1 MILKNLLRRKGR
13 TLLTILGISIGVA
26 AIIGLGTLAAGLESG
41 YTKMLTGSKSDLVLS
56 QPNSFDVSYSSID
69 ESVQQA
75 LEAMPEIAAVSG
87 MLEGF
92 VQAEGSPFFIV
103 FGYPDNSYLLE
114 RFQIVSGYSLDS
126 QEAIRSHGKDILLGS
141 AAAEAMKKKI
151 GDTLRIGGSS
161 YHILGIYQSGDA
173 FEDGGAVLPLDE
185 AQELLGKPRQ
195 VNLYHIQLRDKDLMD
210 RLSIRIKRQFPELD
224 LSGTSDYSDK
234 QLLDDM
240 LYGYVWAIA
249 GLAIVIGGVGMMNAQ
264 LMSVFERTREIG
276 VLRAIGWSGFR
287 VLIMILGESL
297 IVCLIGGALGVG
309 IGWLVLRSF
318 SDSLVIFG
326 ISTGIKPTL
335 LAQAFIVV
343 FVLGLVGGLYPAWRA
358 SRMQPV
364 EALRYEGGS
373 GGGRVRRLPFG
384 GLAVQSL
391 WQRTTRTLLT
401 LGAIGLTVGSI
412 MALEGIIRG
421 TTENMM
427 DMAIGADVEIMIR
440 QADIA
445 DTEFS
450 AIDERIGD
458 KIASFPE
465 VQNVSGLLFSA
476 ILLPENNG
484 FFMILGYAPNE
495 YAIQRINVVE
505 GERLTTNHQILLGRM
520 TSETLNKGVGDTIDL
535 AGVRFRVVG
544 IYESSVSWE
553 EMGGVITLRD
563 AQNFVGRP
571 HKVSMYGVKLKNP
584 EKGQL
589 IVDKI
594 NSQIPAVHAALTGEF
609 VEQMPDMKTIGGLLN
624 GISTLAILVGGVGVL
639 NTMLMA
645 VMERTREIGV
655 LRALGWRR
663 RSILVLIIKEAF
675 LLGLLGGIVGIG
687 IAFSLVFLVEQIPMI
702 GEAVKPQFS
711 LDVFARAILVALLLG
726 LLGGLYPAYRATLLQ
741 PVEALRYE

>member
-103 FGYPDNSYLLE
+103 FGYPNNSYLLE

-195 VNLYHIQLRDKDLMD
+195 VNLYHIQLRDIDLMD

-309 IGWLVLRSF
+309 IGWLVLNSF

-384 GLAVQSL
+384 GLTVQSL

-421 TTENMM
+421 TTETMM

-476 ILLPENNG
+476 ILLPENKG

-495 YAIQRINVVE
+495 YAIQQINVVE

-563 AQNFVGRP
+563 AQNFIGRP

-584 EKGQL
+584 EEGQR

-594 NSQIPAVHAALTGEF
+594 NNQIPAVHAALTGEF
-609 VEQMPDMKTIGGLLN
+609 VEHMPDMKTIGGLLN

-675 LLGLLGGIVGIG
+675 LLGLLGGIAGIG